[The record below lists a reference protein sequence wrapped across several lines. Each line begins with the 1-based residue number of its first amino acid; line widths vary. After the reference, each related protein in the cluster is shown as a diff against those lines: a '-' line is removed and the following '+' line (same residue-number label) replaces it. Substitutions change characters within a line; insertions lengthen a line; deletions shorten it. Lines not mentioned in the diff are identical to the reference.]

1 MKIKT
6 FFFTILIITGLI
18 VLVRAQDVTG
28 TGSADNSP
36 STNSAIRSSD
46 NGVQQQLQGFNLN
59 GYNNTGQKTWD
70 VNGDKADISDD
81 KIKITKVDANFYG
94 KENANL
100 KSDSGT
106 INKVTNQ
113 VHLQDNVVIT
123 ADRGTKM
130 TTDTLDWD
138 RNKDLVTTKDPVKIT
153 DEQGVVTGQG
163 LTAHPNLK
171 EASINKDVK
180 AVINTAANPVNAANA
195 QVVTITC
202 DGPMKMD
209 QLNFHAT
216 FKDNVVAVEKSTGRQ
231 LYADEMDVWF
241 DDKNKRIKK
250 VICKGHVKAVQGNSA
265 SYADEMVYTGDDE
278 LLVMTGRPKIVF
290 DTADTKGSGMFQKI
304 GK

>member
-1 MKIKT
+1 MKIKII
-6 FFFTILIITGLI
+6 FYSAIFTLSFLPV
-18 VLVRAQDVTG
+18 VLAEDVT
-28 TGSADNSP
+28 TNTTSN
-36 STNSAIRSSD
+36 STNNS
-46 NGVQQQLQGFNLN
+46 GVQQQLQGFNLN
-59 GYNNTGQKTWD
+59 GYNNTGQKTWE

-81 KIKITKVDANFYG
+81 KIKITNVDANFYG

-100 KSDSGT
+100 KSDTGT

-138 RNKDLVTTKDPVKIT
+138 RNKDLVTTKDHVKIT
-153 DEQGVVTGQG
+153 DDQGVVTGKG

-171 EASINKDVK
+171 EASINNDVK
-180 AVINTAANPVNAANA
+180 AVINTHSTEGVASDS
-195 QVVTITC
+195 QKVTITC

-209 QLNFHAT
+209 QINLHAS
-216 FKDNVVAVEKSTGRQ
+216 FSDNVVAVEKSTGRQ
-231 LYADEMDVWF
+231 LYADKMDVWF
-241 DDKNKRIKK
+241 DDANKKLKK

-265 SYADEMVYTGDDE
+265 SYADEMIYTGDSE

-290 DTADTKGSGMFQKI
+290 DTADSKGSGMFQRI